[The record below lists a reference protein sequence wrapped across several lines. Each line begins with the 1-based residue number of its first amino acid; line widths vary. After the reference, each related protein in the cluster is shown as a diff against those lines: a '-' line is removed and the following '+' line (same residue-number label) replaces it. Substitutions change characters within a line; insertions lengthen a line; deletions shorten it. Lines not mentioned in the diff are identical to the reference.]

1 MYEKHEFKLQ
11 TEKIPLYTPPESA
24 NITLKKKQPLWL
36 RNLAYRIHPAF
47 CLRVWLA
54 GLHRRYLSSGRG
66 AFVLL

>member
-36 RNLAYRIHPAF
+36 AVLVGIVMVGYGIWRIGFTLPSASQYG
-47 CLRVWLA
+47 WL
-54 GLHRRYLSSGRG
+54 
-66 AFVLL
+66 